1 MTLPTT
7 PTVTVR
13 FTNNAIFADSLVLGT
28 GVLGTNVLGDITT
41 TNISTANTIDIRR
54 GRKAIDSQINTGV
67 AIVTFQDSTGDWNP
81 QNSGSPYAGELV
93 PNQQL
98 QISAGSDNLFCG
110 YITGFEYNWQLG
122 ADFANVIISANDALD
137 TFAKTTI
144 TSVTGT
150 SAGQT
155 GGARITNILDTI
167 GWPSEGRSLDTGTVT
182 LQDDPG
188 DSRTALRALQQIA
201 DTELGAIFIDVDG
214 VVTFLDEPAIAT
226 AASATALDFA
236 DNGTGEEYQ
245 QVDITLDDTQLY
257 NDVTV
262 QAEGGTAQN
271 AQDVDSIDRYYIRSL
286 RKVGLLMQNDADAL
300 DQAEKLVAY
309 YAEPRLRL
317 NSITFDVYDAAGLTN
332 ATSVELFNSVRVR
345 KTYSSNDTL
354 EFASTIQGIDHSI
367 RPDRWRTTFST
378 VEPISTALILG
389 NSNFGILGVN
399 ILT

>member
-1 MTLPTT
+1 MTLPAT
-7 PTVTVR
+7 PTITVR
-13 FTNNAIFADSLVLGT
+13 FTNNAIFADALVLGT

-41 TNISTANTIDIRR
+41 ATITTANTIDIRR
-54 GRKAIDSQINTGV
+54 GRKAIDTQINTGI

-81 QNSGSPYAGELV
+81 QNTASPYAGQLV

-98 QISAGSDNLFCG
+98 QISASGTNLYCG
-110 YITGFEYNWQLG
+110 YIRSYSYNWQLG
-122 ADFANVIISANDALD
+122 ADYANVIILANDALD
-137 TFAKTTI
+137 TFANTTI
-144 TSVTGT
+144 ETVTGT

-155 GGARITNILDTI
+155 GGARVADILDTI
-167 GWPSEGRSLDTGTVT
+167 GWPDAGRALDTGTVA

-188 DSRTALRALQQIA
+188 NRRTALQALQTVA
-201 DTELGAIFIDVDG
+201 DTELGAVFVDNDG

-245 QVDITLDDTQLY
+245 QVDIVLDDTQLY

-262 QAEGGTAQN
+262 QADGGTAQN
-271 AQDVDSIDRYYIRSL
+271 AQDANSIDRYYLRSL
-286 RKVGLLMQNDADAL
+286 SRTGLLMQNDADAL
-300 DQAEKLVAY
+300 TQAEKLVDY

-317 NSITFDVYDAAGLTN
+317 NSITFEVYDAAGLTN
-332 ATSVELFNSVRVR
+332 ATSVDLFNSVRVR
-345 KTYSSNDTL
+345 KTYSTTDTV

-378 VEPISTALILG
+378 VEPISSAFILG
-389 NSNFGILGVN
+389 DSDFGILGVN